1 MCATHGVEVADIFR
15 QCGPDYRES
24 HGMPRSQLRA
34 MHAIELCR
42 TAALGG
48 HVDQCDSCSH
58 IQISYNSCR
67 NRHCP
72 KCQFLRKE
80 KWIENRA
87 KDLLPIPYFHAVF
100 TIPSELNPLVLRNP
114 KVMYDLYFRSVSETL
129 LELGNDRLGA
139 RIGVIG
145 ILHTWGQN
153 LMDHPHIH
161 CIVTGGGLSSN
172 GSRWVASRKKFFIP
186 VRVMSALFRGKFLD
200 YLKKSYES
208 GKLVFPGIIAPL
220 AHSHAFD
227 VFRRRLYHKNWVVYC
242 KPPFNGAPGVLKY
255 LGRYTHRIAIS
266 NERILKL
273 EEDKVAFRWRDYA
286 DGDKNKVMTLQ
297 ASEFIRRFLLH
308 VLPGRFVKIR
318 HFGLMANRNRRN
330 NIALCRALLGDCKVE
345 VKKEET
351 PETWQE
357 ILLRVSGV
365 DVTLC
370 PHCQKGTMARI
381 ELLQP
386 VRCNGPPGE
395 C

>member
-1 MCATHGVEVADIFR
+1 MCASRGVEVADIFR
-15 QCGPDYRES
+15 QCGPDYKAS
-24 HGMPRSQLRA
+24 HSLPRNQLRA

-48 HVDQCDSCSH
+48 HVDQCNCCGH
-58 IQISYNSCR
+58 RQISYNSCR

-80 KWIENRA
+80 KWIESRTE
-87 KDLLPIPYFHAVF
+87 DLLPIPYFHVVF

-139 RIGVIG
+139 RIGFIG

-161 CIVTGGGLSSN
+161 CIVTGGGLSPDL
-172 GSRWVASRKKFFIP
+172 SRWVASKKKFFIP

-200 YLKKSYES
+200 YLKRSYQS
-208 GKLVFPGIIAPL
+208 DKLIFPGVIAPFGQ
-220 AHSHAFD
+220 SQAFET
-227 VFRRRLYHKNWVVYC
+227 FIGRLYQKKWVVYC
-242 KPPFNGAPGVLKY
+242 KPPFNGATGVLKY

-266 NERILKL
+266 NDRILKL
-273 EEDKVAFRWRDYA
+273 EEGKVAFRWCDYA
-286 DGDKNKVMTLQ
+286 DGDKNKVMTLE

-308 VLPGRFVKIR
+308 VLPDRFVKIR
-318 HFGLMANRNRRN
+318 HFGLLANRKRKT
-330 NIALCRALLGDCKVE
+330 NIALCREFLGGRKIE
-345 VKKEET
+345 VKKEEP

-357 ILLRVSGV
+357 TLLRVSGI
-365 DVTLC
+365 DVRKCPLC
-370 PHCQKGTMARI
+370 QNGGMVRTEVM
-381 ELLQP
+381 QP
-386 VRCNGPPGE
+386 VRCNGPPVGD
-395 C
+395 